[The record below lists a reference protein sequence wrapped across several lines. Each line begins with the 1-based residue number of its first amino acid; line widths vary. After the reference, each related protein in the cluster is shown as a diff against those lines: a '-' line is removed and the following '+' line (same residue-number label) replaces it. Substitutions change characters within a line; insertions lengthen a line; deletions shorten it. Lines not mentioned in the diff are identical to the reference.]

1 MGLFEG
7 ISKLAGL
14 STFVTAV
21 GFLVHLVGYG
31 APYWIKDGS
40 SNFGLWK
47 YCSQKK
53 CIDVVGDDFPTE
65 GWMEAVQAFETLA
78 FLANLATL
86 ALMGLRFT
94 VMKEQ
99 KILPIGIILFQFA
112 SVGLILLGV
121 IIFGVKSPFST
132 YGFAF
137 GFEITSAN
145 MILVAGIFSFVDW
158 RSTSL
163 PAVKQ

>member
-65 GWMEAVQAFETLA
+65 GLYF
-78 FLANLATL
+78 F
-86 ALMGLRFT
+86 F
-94 VMKEQ
+94 
-99 KILPIGIILFQFA
+99 
-112 SVGLILLGV
+112 
-121 IIFGVKSPFST
+121 
-132 YGFAF
+132 
-137 GFEITSAN
+137 
-145 MILVAGIFSFVDW
+145 
-158 RSTSL
+158 
-163 PAVKQ
+163 